1 MQEPIEA
8 VGVATAT
15 ERNKSSGFW
24 ATLREAV
31 RGSQQDFTEGGI
43 GRAIFLLSVPMVLEM
58 LMESLFGIV
67 NVYWVAHLGKDQA
80 AAVGVTE
87 SLLTIIFTVAMGLSM
102 GTTAMV
108 ARRMGEKDRE
118 GAARVAEQSI
128 LLGVLI
134 SVPIGIVGALFSK
147 QLFQAMNAEAGV
159 SAVGSGYMAVIFGA
173 NVVIMLLFLINA
185 IFRGAGDAAIAMRAL
200 WIGNLINLVLD
211 PCLIFGWG
219 PFPELGVTGSA
230 IATTIGR
237 GCAVIYQFTQ
247 LSGGG
252 SRVPVRFSRLLPDFG
267 LMKSLLRISLGGM
280 FQILVAT
287 AAWMLLMSIVG
298 LFGAAAQAG
307 YTIAIRIILVTL
319 LPSWGMSNA
328 AATLVGQNLGA
339 QKPDRADKS
348 VWLAGHSNAVFLIAV
363 AVAFIVFPEFLISI
377 FTDDQTVIPYGVD
390 ALRYISYGY
399 AFYGYGMV
407 MAAAFNGAGDTY
419 TPTVINL
426 ICFWLIQIPLAYT
439 LAKWTGLETKGVFM
453 AITIAESILAVIAM
467 LVFRRGKWK
476 AQKV

>member
-8 VGVATAT
+8 VGTATAT
-15 ERNKSSGFW
+15 RTNASSGFW

-31 RGSQQDFTEGGI
+31 RGSEQDFTEGGI

-58 LMESLFGIV
+58 MMESLFGIV
-67 NVYWVAHLGKDQA
+67 NVFWVARLGKEQA
-80 AAVGVTE
+80 AAVGITE
-87 SLLTIIFTVAMGLSM
+87 SLLTIVFTVAIGLSM

-108 ARRMGEKDRE
+108 ARRIGEKDPE

-134 SVPIGIVGALFSK
+134 SIPIAIVGALFSK

-159 SAVGSGYMAVIFGA
+159 SAVGGGYMAVIFGA

-200 WIGNLINLVLD
+200 WFGNLINLVLD
-211 PCLIFGWG
+211 PCLIFGLG

-247 LSGGG
+247 ISGGG
-252 SRVPVRFSRLLPDFG
+252 SRVPVRFNRLLPDFG

-280 FQILVAT
+280 FQFLVAT
-287 AAWMLLMSIVG
+287 SAWILLMKIIG

-307 YTIAIRIILVTL
+307 YTIALRIIIVTI

-339 QKPDRADKS
+339 QKPDRAEKS
-348 VWLAGHSNAVFLIAV
+348 VWLAGHSNAVFLAAV
-363 AVAFIVFPEFLISI
+363 AIVFIIFPEFLIRI
-377 FTDDQTVIPYGVD
+377 FTGDQTVIPYGVD

-399 AFYGYGMV
+399 VFYGYGMV
-407 MAAAFNGAGDTY
+407 MAAAFNGAGDTW
-419 TPTVINL
+419 TPTVMNL
-426 ICFWLIQIPLAYT
+426 ICFWLIQIPMAYT
-439 LAKWTGLETKGVFM
+439 LATWTGLEATGVFL
-453 AITIAESILAVIAM
+453 AITFAESILAVIAM

-476 AQKV
+476 EQKV

>member
-8 VGVATAT
+8 VGAATAT
-15 ERNKSSGFW
+15 EPGRASGFW
-24 ATLREAV
+24 GTLREAV
-31 RGSQQDFTEGGI
+31 RGSEQNFTEGGI
-43 GRAIFLLSVPMVLEM
+43 GRAIFLLSVPMVLEV

-67 NVYWVAHLGKDQA
+67 NVYWVAHLGREQA

-87 SLLTIIFTVAMGLSM
+87 SLLTIVITVAMGLSM

-108 ARRMGEKDRE
+108 ARRIGEKDPE
-118 GAARVAEQSI
+118 GAARVAEQAI

-134 SVPIGIVGALFSK
+134 SIPIGVGGALFSK

-159 SAVGSGYMAVIFGA
+159 SGVGGGYLTVIFGA
-173 NVVIMLLFLINA
+173 NVVIMLLFMINA
-185 IFRGAGDAAIAMRAL
+185 IFRGAGDAAIAMRVL
-200 WIGNLINLVLD
+200 WTGNLINLVLD
-211 PCLIFGWG
+211 PCLIFGLG

-237 GCAVIYQFTQ
+237 GIAVIYQFIT
-247 LSGGG
+247 LSAGGG
-252 SRVPVRFSRLLPDFG
+252 RVPVRLSRMLPNFS

-287 AAWMLLMSIVG
+287 AAWVLLMRIVG
-298 LFGAAAQAG
+298 LFGSAAQAG
-307 YTIAIRIILVTL
+307 YTIAIRIIWVTL

-339 QKPDRADKS
+339 QKPERAEKS
-348 VWLAGHSNAVFLIAV
+348 VWLAGHSNAVFLTAV
-363 AVAFIVFPEFLISI
+363 AVIFIVFSEYLIRI
-377 FTDDQTVIPYGVD
+377 FTNDQTVIPYGVD

-399 AFYGYGMV
+399 IFYGYGMV

-419 TPTVINL
+419 TPTIMNL
-426 ICFWLIQIPLAYT
+426 VCFWLIQIPLAYS
-439 LAKWTGLETKGVFM
+439 LAKWTGLGTKGVFL

-476 AQKV
+476 EKKV

>member
-8 VGVATAT
+8 VGAATAT
-15 ERNKSSGFW
+15 ETSGDSGFW

-31 RGSQQDFTEGGI
+31 RGSEQDFTEGGI
-43 GRAIFLLSVPMVLEM
+43 GRAIFLISVPMVLEM
-58 LMESLFGIV
+58 IMESLFGIV
-67 NVYWVAHLGKDQA
+67 NVYWVARHLGKEQA

-87 SLLTIIFTVAMGLSM
+87 SLLTIVFTVAIGLSM

-108 ARRMGEKDRE
+108 ARRIGEKGPE

-134 SVPIGIVGALFSK
+134 SIPIAFVGALFSK
-147 QLFQAMNAEAGV
+147 QLFQLMNAEAGV
-159 SAVGSGYMAVIFGA
+159 SAAGGGYMTVIFGA

-200 WIGNLINLVLD
+200 WFGNLINLVLD
-211 PCLIFGWG
+211 PCLIFGVG
-219 PFPELGVTGSA
+219 PFPKLGVTGSA

-252 SRVPVRFSRLLPDFG
+252 SRVPVRFSRLLPDFS

-348 VWLAGHSNAVFLIAV
+348 VWLAGHSNAVFLT
-363 AVAFIVFPEFLISI
+363 AVAFVFIFFSEFLIRI
-377 FTDDQTVIPYGVD
+377 FTQDQTVIPHGVD
-390 ALRYISYGY
+390 AL
-399 AFYGYGMV
+399 
-407 MAAAFNGAGDTY
+407 
-419 TPTVINL
+419 
-426 ICFWLIQIPLAYT
+426 
-439 LAKWTGLETKGVFM
+439 
-453 AITIAESILAVIAM
+453 
-467 LVFRRGKWK
+467 
-476 AQKV
+476 